1 MSKIKNPANLLSFL
15 ADGSKPLA
23 QRRLLARGFIKEADD
38 DDLDR
43 FLAQLSTGAESAVQA
58 EAAVN
63 YARLLAELEEGPYRP
78 ATFVAPLP
86 DHGPSSRLA
95 EVILDDGTSAMVHV
109 TSEQLL
115 DSLQPGDRV
124 VLDKQARGLLRC
136 GPAALRLGDVATFER
151 RVFDGYVE
159 VSLRAEGR
167 AVILASRSL
176 LDKIAAGD
184 VLPGASLVVSARH
197 TLAIDVIP
205 PADGLSHYR
214 YLRNSP
220 VPDVVVERDIGAP
233 HRVIKDLISLL
244 RLEMTHPEI
253 RRAFRLRRLITKL
266 FTGVPGTGK
275 TLAIHA
281 IWRLMYEVM
290 AEVTSTPIDQ
300 LPPRVFSLSC
310 SDVLDPYL
318 GVSDKNLA
326 RFFNEVEHLA
336 AEPWTAPD
344 GRTFRLPVLVVLEEV
359 DGLAAQRGG
368 FDSGVYDRILTTI
381 LQRLDPIRP
390 ELKDQ
395 LVICIATT
403 NEIQRLDA
411 GFLRR
416 IGGSIVVFKRLKR
429 RSFTAVLRKHLA
441 GRPLVHD
448 GAATPEEAERAL
460 VAELTA
466 WLYSANGSDPGIV
479 ELTYMGSSKPEVR
492 HRRDFLNGALVDR
505 AVQDACGL
513 AAQAEAEGAA
523 GCHGLTLELV
533 AVSLD
538 HQIRGIVDQL
548 SEHNVGRYLD
558 IPDGARVASV
568 RRLPQ
573 PEVAPF
579 LLQIH

>member
-15 ADGSKPLA
+15 LDKSKPLRL
-23 QRRLLARGFIKEADD
+23 RRQIARGFAAEADD
-38 DDLDR
+38 DDLDL
-43 FLAQLSTGAESAVQA
+43 FLAQISTDGAAQA
-58 EAAVN
+58 EAAAN
-63 YARLLAELEEGPYRP
+63 YAHLLAEMQDGPFRP
-78 ATFVAPLP
+78 ATFVAALP
-86 DHGPSSRLA
+86 DPGPSTRLA
-95 EVILDDGTSAMVHV
+95 DVVLDDGTPVMVHV
-109 TSEQLL
+109 SSDELL
-115 DSLQPGDRV
+115 ASLQPGDRV
-124 VLDKQARGLLRC
+124 VLDKQVRAVLRRG
-136 GPAALRLGDVATFER
+136 PEALRLGDVATFER
-151 RVFDGYVE
+151 RVYDGSVE
-159 VSLRAEGR
+159 VTLRGDGR
-167 AVILASRSL
+167 AVILASHSL
-176 LDKIAAGD
+176 LDKIAAGE
-184 VLPGASLVVSARH
+184 VQPGASLVVGARQ
-197 TLAIDVIP
+197 TVAIDVIP

-214 YLRNSP
+214 FLRTSP
-220 VPDVVVERDIGAP
+220 VPDVVVDRDIGAP
-233 HRVIKDLISLL
+233 PKAIKDVANMI

-253 RRAFRLRRLITKL
+253 SGAFRLRRLITEL

-275 TLAIHA
+275 TLAVYA

-290 AEVTSTPIDQ
+290 AEVTGVPIDQ
-300 LPPRVFSLSC
+300 LPPRVFTLAC

-318 GVSDKNLA
+318 GASDRNLT

-336 AEPWTAPD
+336 AAPWTAPD
-344 GRTFRLPVLVVLEEV
+344 GRTFHLPVLVVLEEV

-390 ELKDQ
+390 ELKDL

-416 IGGSIVVFKRLKR
+416 IAGSIEVFKRLKR
-429 RSFTAVLRKHLA
+429 RAFAAVLRKHLA
-441 GRPLVHD
+441 GRPIVHD
-448 GAATPEEAERAL
+448 GAATREEAEAAL
-460 VAELTA
+460 VSGLTA

-479 ELTYMGSSKPEVR
+479 ELTYLGSSNPEVR

-505 AVQDACGL
+505 AVQDACSL

-523 GCHGLTLELV
+523 ERHGLTLELL

-538 HQIRGIVDQL
+538 RQVRGIVDQL

-579 LLQIH
+579 LLQCH